1 MSNATTIVGY
11 CDPLVVE
18 PGDQLSLMIRSHLP
32 GPCTVR
38 VGRLVCGDP
47 SSKGPGY
54 RTEDTTFAVPSDFPG
69 RDQPLR
75 PGSFVVV
82 DLPAGPAQRM
92 ASPTGIEI
100 TARIFATRPGDGE
113 QALVGSF
120 DDDAGVG
127 FALQLDENGAC
138 ALRLGRTVVST
149 GVPVLP
155 RRWYDV
161 VARWDGSSGVASV
174 TQTPLATRSPGDSLV
189 ARTVSADA
197 TLQVPSGV
205 FGAPTAL
212 RMAAWIA
219 AGHHAACFDGRIEAP
234 AITVTCAEG
243 ERLGARWDLAVG
255 IGSTR
260 VADLGPHGLHGRTF
274 GGPARAVTSSTW
286 DGSTQRWSDKPEQYA
301 AIHFHRDDIVD
312 AAWDPDVVVTVPADA
327 RSGVYVFETTG
338 PDGNVD
344 RTPFFVRPS
353 ADGPRA
359 DLAFLVPT
367 ATYYAYANHRM
378 TIDGSDFFAPRDHHR
393 PEIEYLKQHPE
404 CGHSMYEY
412 HDDGSG
418 VMLSSRRRPIMNMKP
433 GADGWAFTADTNIV
447 AFLEHLGIPYDVIT
461 DDDVHREGVALLDHY
476 RCVVT
481 GSHPEYTSTA
491 MLDAF
496 EAFTAGGG
504 RFVYLGGNGFYWRV
518 SWSEEEPWIMEI
530 RRAEDGTRAW
540 IAEPGEYYHAHGGE
554 YGGLWRRLG
563 RAPNQL
569 VGIGFAA
576 QGFDRASHYRRGP
589 ASHEGRAAWI
599 FEGVEGQEIVGDH
612 GVGGGAAGQEID
624 RFDLALGSPH
634 HVVVLASSEDHSAQM
649 LRTKE
654 EYHATVVPGPE
665 DPAVRADLVFFE
677 TPNGGAVFSTGS
689 IAWFGALATRG
700 PSGELYDNDIA
711 RITANVVRRFVD
723 PTPVPPPPG

>member
-1 MSNATTIVGY
+1 VSNATTIVGY

-18 PGDQLSLMIRSHLP
+18 PGDRVALMIRSHVP
-32 GPCTVR
+32 GTCTVR
-38 VGRLVCGDP
+38 VARLLCGDP

-54 RTEDTTFAVPSDFPG
+54 RTEDTTFEVPPPFQG

-82 DLPAGPAQRM
+82 DVPAALADRM
-92 ASPTGIEI
+92 ATATGFEV
-100 TARIFATRPGDGE
+100 TARIYATRPGDDA
-113 QALVGSF
+113 QALLGSF
-120 DDDAGVG
+120 DASSGTG
-127 FALQLDENGAC
+127 FALQFDDAGAC
-138 ALRLGRTVVST
+138 ALRIGATVVST
-149 GVPVLP
+149 GVPVVP

-161 VARWDGSSGVASV
+161 TARWDGATGTV
-174 TQTPLATRSPGDSLV
+174 TVVQTPLPTRAPGDALSVHAGSATATV
-189 ARTVSADA
+189 APPPGS
-197 TLQVPSGV
+197 
-205 FGAPTAL
+205 FGSPDVL
-212 RMAAWIA
+212 RMAAWA
-219 AGHHAACFDGRIEAP
+219 ADGHHAAPYDGRIEAP
-234 AITVTCAEG
+234 ALSVTCADG
-243 ERLGARWDLAVG
+243 SRVQARWDFAVG

-260 VADLGPHGLHGRTF
+260 VVDVGPHGLHGRTV
-274 GGPARAVTSSTW
+274 GGPARAVTSSSW

-301 AIHFHRDDIVD
+301 AIHFHRDDLVD
-312 AAWDPDVVVTVPADA
+312 AGWEPDATVTVPRNA

-344 RTPFFVRPS
+344 RTPFFVRPP
-353 ADGPRA
+353 ADGPHA
-359 DLAFLVPT
+359 ALAFLVPT

-418 VMLSSRRRPIMNMKP
+418 VMLSSRRRPVMNMKP

-461 DDDVHREGVALLDHY
+461 DDDVHREGVALLGRY

-496 EAFTAGGG
+496 EAFTATDG

-563 RAPNQL
+563 RAPNRL

-576 QGFDRASHYRRGP
+576 QGFDRASHYRRS
-589 ASHEGRAAWI
+589 AESHDGRAAWI
-599 FEGVEGQEIVGDH
+599 FEGVEDQEIVGDH

-689 IAWFGALATRG
+689 ISWFGALATRG
-700 PSGELYDNDIA
+700 RSGELYDNDIA

-723 PTPVPPPPG
+723 PTPIPPPPG

>member
-18 PGDQLSLMIRSHLP
+18 PGDRVSLMVRSHVP
-32 GPCTVR
+32 GPCTLR
-38 VGRLVCGDP
+38 VARLLCGDP

-54 RTEDTTFAVPSDFPG
+54 RTEDTAFEVPAAFPG

-82 DLPAGPAQRM
+82 DVPTALADRMVEPAAVEVSM
-92 ASPTGIEI
+92 
-100 TARIFATRPGDGE
+100 RIFATRPGDGP
-113 QALVGSF
+113 QALLGWF
-120 DDDAGVG
+120 DASSGAG
-127 FALQLDENGAC
+127 FALQLDEAGAC
-138 ALRLGRTVVST
+138 AVRVGGAMVST
-149 GVPVLP
+149 GAPLVA

-161 VARWDGSSGVASV
+161 VARWDAESGAVSV
-174 TQTPLATRSPGDSLV
+174 RQVPLGTRAPGDAVSLRAAEV
-189 ARTVSADA
+189 AGTVAA
-197 TLQVPSGV
+197 AVGASGRP
-205 FGAPTAL
+205 AEL
-212 RMAAWIA
+212 RMAAWVD
-219 AGHHAACFDGRIEAP
+219 AGVHAACFDGRIEAP
-234 AITVTCAEG
+234 ALAVTCADG
-243 ERLGARWDLAVG
+243 ARVAARWDLAVG

-260 VADLGPHGLHGRTF
+260 VADVGSHGLHGRTV

-312 AAWDPDVVVTVPADA
+312 AGWDPDVVVTVPTDT

-344 RTPFFVRPS
+344 RTPFFVRPT

-359 DLAFLVPT
+359 ALAFLVPT

-461 DDDVHREGVALLDHY
+461 DDDVHREGVGLLAHY

-563 RAPNQL
+563 RAPNRL
-569 VGIGFAA
+569 VGVGFAA
-576 QGFDRASHYRRGP
+576 QGFDRASHYRRSP
-589 ASHEGRAAWI
+589 ASHDGRAAWI

-624 RFDLALGSPH
+624 RFDVALGSPH
-634 HVVVLASSEDHSAQM
+634 HAVVLASSEDHSEQM

-689 IAWFGALATRG
+689 ISWFGALATRG
-700 PSGELYDNDIA
+700 PSGDLYDNDIA